1 MIFDIVVGA
10 LILMYFTMTFLAV
23 HNCIK
28 YLYPL
33 KVKKHLIIFFYG
45 SVIGWA
51 ISQTILAI
59 LYLTYPYCLPDVD
72 SKVSL
77 WVMMEVCTFFDYM
90 MYGTLGLMFFTLSV
104 QIRSIAMDTDPN
116 KTAWKIRFAYVVL
129 AILIVI
135 DLLC

>member
-1 MIFDIVVGA
+1 MIYDTVVGA
-10 LILMYFTMTFLAV
+10 LILMYAIMIFLAI

-51 ISQTILAI
+51 ISQTILGI
-59 LYLTYPYCLPDVD
+59 LDLKYKYCLPDID

-90 MYGTLGLMFFTLSV
+90 MYGTLGLMFYTLSV
-104 QIRSIAMDTDPN
+104 
-116 KTAWKIRFAYVVL
+116 
-129 AILIVI
+129 
-135 DLLC
+135 